1 MNGTICVFCLSVFVL
16 IHIFSACFGR
26 LGDNSKPFLFETLGR
41 KCRVIYK
48 ILHRATYV
56 AATCAYIL
64 YMKKI
69 RIGDLKRHIRFFD
82 KANIP
87 LMVYGSFGIGKS
99 QIVRESAIDKAESM
113 PSRKFLNWMSAS
125 NEEKSDA
132 IENPSKYFA
141 FIDIRLSQ
149 LEPSD
154 IRGIPNIFGHGE
166 NPCLQTIP
174 WSWIVYICRDGASGT
189 LFLDE
194 INLAAPQIA
203 ASAYQ
208 VINDRIISDRR
219 ISSGVN
225 IVAAGNSLRDTDII
239 YEMPNPLKDRFA
251 EIEVEFN
258 AEDWLKNWAVQ
269 NCHPYVYAF
278 CSFKSE
284 WIHHT
289 FPKGEEKNITPRGI
303 ERVSTILKSADINSR
318 DQLSPFIVDLI
329 GASVGES
336 WALQFKAYMSIY
348 ERINFKFLIS
358 NPESLLDKSS
368 FNTERLY
375 AVMGGLVERFSRIF
389 RTSTDSNIEKI
400 ADMCAL
406 MRVAAYLPTNLFVL
420 AFRQI
425 KAIDESTVMDV
436 LETDSKTR
444 KIIGE
449 RHGGI
454 IADVN

>member
-1 MNGTICVFCLSVFVL
+1 
-16 IHIFSACFGR
+16 
-26 LGDNSKPFLFETLGR
+26 
-41 KCRVIYK
+41 
-48 ILHRATYV
+48 
-56 AATCAYIL
+56 
-64 YMKKI
+64 MKKI
-69 RIGDLKRHIRFFD
+69 RIGDLKKHISFFD

-87 LMVYGSFGIGKS
+87 LMVYGTFGIGKS
-99 QIVRESAIDKAESM
+99 QIVRESALDKAESM
-113 PSRKFLNWMSAS
+113 PSRRYLNWMSAS
-125 NEEKSDA
+125 NEEKFDA
-132 IENPSKYFA
+132 IKNPSKYFA

-154 IRGIPNIFGHGE
+154 IRGIPNIFGQGE

-225 IVAAGNSLRDTDII
+225 IVAAGNSLNDTDIV

-258 AEDWLKNWAVQ
+258 AEDWLRNWAVY

-284 WIHHT
+284 WIHHK
-289 FPKGEEKNITPRGI
+289 FPKGEEKNVTPRGI

-318 DQLSPFIVDLI
+318 EQLDLFIIDLI
-329 GASVGES
+329 AASVGES

-348 ERINFKFLIS
+348 ESINFKALTAT
-358 NPESLLDKSS
+358 PEALLDKST

-375 AVMGGLVERFSRIF
+375 AVMGGVVERFSRIF
-389 RTSTDSNIEKI
+389 RNSTAPQIEKI

-406 MRVAAYLPTNLFVL
+406 MRIAAYLPTNLFVL

-425 KAIDESTVMDV
+425 KAVDAHTVMDV
-436 LETDSKTR
+436 LDADFDTR
-444 KIIGE
+444 KIINE
-449 RHGGI
+449 RHGKV
-454 IADVN
+454 IANVL